1 MSATFTPSAQERRR
15 VARAEASV
23 WIVRLHG
30 PHRTPEL
37 EAGFRQWLAAS
48 ADNAAEF
55 ERVTSVWESA
65 PHACTA
71 GLPRVTRWSEPKPKP
86 TYRWAI
92 AASVIVAITAGAW
105 LASQLWLNPDY
116 ATGIGEQRTVPLDDG
131 SRIALNSDSEV
142 KIEFTSDTRRVRL
155 VHGEAFFDVAH
166 NTARPFIVVAGDH
179 QVTAVGTAF
188 EVRYDLGQVDVTLV
202 EGKVNVTRAE
212 SNPQDAPRELS
223 SSETGS
229 VAKTV
234 AGGYVMVPGERLHIA
249 RNTPVKVDEPR
260 IDVVTAWRRGEVM
273 LDNTPL
279 SDAVAEMNRYN
290 KSALVIDEPRIAGLR
305 VSGIYHTGD
314 SEGFAQTVAN
324 LYGLHVSQAEHQ
336 IHLSSANTSP

>member
-1 MSATFTPSAQERRR
+1 MNAASMPSTQERCR

-48 ADNAAEF
+48 VDNAAEF

-65 PHACTA
+65 PHASTA
-71 GLPRVTRWSEPKPKP
+71 GLPRVTYWSEPKLNLS
-86 TYRWAI
+86 WAI

-105 LASQLWLNPDY
+105 IASQLWLNPDY
-116 ATGIGEQRTVPLDDG
+116 VTGIGEQRTVPLDDG
-131 SRIALNSDSEV
+131 SRIVLNSDSEV

-166 NTARPFIVVAGDH
+166 NAARPFIVLAGDQ
-179 QVTAVGTAF
+179 QVTAIGTAF

-202 EGKVNVTRAE
+202 EGKVNVMRTE
-212 SNPQDAPRELS
+212 SDPQDASRELS
-223 SSETGS
+223 SSKTGS
-229 VAKTV
+229 LAKMM
-234 AGGYVMVPGERLHIA
+234 ASGYLMVPGERLHIA

-260 IDVVTAWRRGEVM
+260 IDAVTAWRRGEVM
-273 LDNTPL
+273 LDDTPL

-290 KSALVIDEPRIAGLR
+290 KRALVIDEPRIAGLR

-324 LYGLHVSQAEHQ
+324 LYGLHVSEAEHQ
-336 IHLSSANTSP
+336 IHLSLANPSIP